1 MEKKYNNKGKN
12 SLFDQ
17 LKLMKT
23 CPLCTKEYS
32 KDSVEIV
39 EESIGTQL
47 MHLTC
52 SHCKNA
58 MLAIFVSSNLG
69 MSSVGM
75 LTDLTAFDA
84 HRLHRKEP
92 ISEEAVLSFHDCIN
106 KNQKE
111 IIHLLTK

>member
-1 MEKKYNNKGKN
+1 MEEKTAHNGQN

-23 CPLCTKEYS
+23 CPLCTKEYT
-32 KDSVEIV
+32 KDSVKIV

-52 SHCKNA
+52 GHCKNA

-75 LTDLTAFDA
+75 LTDLTAYDA
-84 HRLHRKEP
+84 KRLHRKEP
-92 ISEEAVLSFHDCIN
+92 ISEEAVLALHDSIN